1 MTGFKKKAARGD
13 DDGSHFFGPHNSNL
27 LSKKI
32 CRISITKRHLMYVIS
47 QIAAAAA
54 GLGKSL
60 HSKKNS

>member
-1 MTGFKKKAARGD
+1 MRGD